1 MISSKLKIKYNDL
14 CNKLIEA
21 NTHYYELDNPIL
33 DDASYDKLMIELQLI
48 EKTNSSIVRND
59 SPSLTVGGVVE
70 KVFDAVEHIPP
81 MLSLGNVFNFI
92 ELKEFDAKCLRSL
105 HDTTKIE
112 YMAELKYDGLAVEVI
127 YKDGIYFQA
136 STRGNGILGE
146 DVTNNVSTI
155 KNLPLRLKGDF
166 PKFLSIRGEVFMN
179 KKDFLELNIKRK
191 NSGEEIFA
199 NPRNAAAGSLRQLDP
214 KKTAERPLDIVFY
227 NYGQIS
233 DGFNIKSQSDLF
245 EFFRQ
250 FDIPISKFLVKGD
263 LENISSFYNEWNE
276 NRFKLDFDID
286 GLVIKVNDFSLRD
299 ELGETSKVP
308 KWATAW
314 KFPAEV
320 AVTKLEDVH
329 FQIGRTGLVTPVA
342 VLSPV
347 NIGGVVVS
355 RATLHNFKEIE
366 KLNVKI
372 GDIVRVKRAGD
383 VIPKITGVDS
393 TTNNG
398 REIVVPLV
406 CPECSAELLKE
417 DIYIRCINSN
427 CKGTKIEKLKFFV
440 SKSGIDIE
448 FFGPELVVRLFEAGI
463 VKSISDFF
471 NLNLE
476 KLLLVDRMGEILANK
491 ILSSIEKRKVVTLSF
506 FLKSLGIRNIGD
518 HVAKILAKEIGSLE
532 NGLSVTEDELL
543 EIHEIGPS
551 VAKSFVDYFNDNE
564 NLKVLDELKL
574 YNFVVKDEINNISKN
589 SKIFGKV
596 FVLTGTLKNY
606 KRSEIK
612 KIIESNGGRVSSSV
626 SKNTDYLIAGGSV
639 GSKFAKAT
647 KLDIEIFDEKK
658 FEKFL
663 EEL

>member
-81 MLSLGNVFNFI
+81 MLSLGNVFN
-92 ELKEFDAKCLRSL
+92 
-105 HDTTKIE
+105 
-112 YMAELKYDGLAVEVI
+112 EVI